1 MGKNQSHLTRKKGGF
16 NLSHLKNS
24 IDGKMVG
31 SVAVVVSVNGSTCH
45 RALKVDHGH
54 AGHHELGHDHDD
66 HDGRADDD
74 DVSDIDGQ

>member
-1 MGKNQSHLTRKKGGF
+1 MTRKKGGV

-45 RALKVDHGH
+45 SALKIDYDYDNIVPMVTVVMFGLDY
-54 AGHHELGHDHDD
+54 DQTIMIN
-66 HDGRADDD
+66 DG
-74 DVSDIDGQ
+74 

>member
-1 MGKNQSHLTRKKGGF
+1 MKKNGGVSEHLKNSIDGKKLITFDKKKGGF

-45 RALKVDHGH
+45 RVLKVDHDH
-54 AGHHELGHDHDD
+54 AG
-66 HDGRADDD
+66 RP
-74 DVSDIDGQ
+74 